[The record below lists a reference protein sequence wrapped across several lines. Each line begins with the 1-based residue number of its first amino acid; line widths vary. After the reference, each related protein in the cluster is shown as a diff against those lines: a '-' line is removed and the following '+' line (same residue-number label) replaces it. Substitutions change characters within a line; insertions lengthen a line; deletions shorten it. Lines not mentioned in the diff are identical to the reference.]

1 MYRRFFGWKP
11 VLSGEN
17 EQKERNG
24 KELINEEMERKEQGD
39 GEVQGN
45 PVVSELAGLSPG
57 GLMEQLAV
65 AEYPEKI
72 LESAQPFMEL
82 MSRYRCAMMEVETKL
97 RVLDEEF
104 SMTYDRNPFETIK
117 SRLKRPVS
125 IIEKMKRRGYPLT
138 VEEIERRLNDIA
150 GIRVI
155 CSFLDDIYT
164 LADMLA
170 GQDDIRLLEKKDYII
185 APKSNGYRSLHL
197 ILEVP
202 IFLSQSK
209 QYMKVEV
216 QFRTIAMD
224 FWASLDHKLKYKKD
238 VEEPERIAA
247 QLKECADIISSVDER
262 MQQIRD
268 QIETGKT
275 GDGRGPGS
283 DPMEET

>member
-1 MYRRFFGWKP
+1 MRNDLTEP
-11 VLSGEN
+11 ELSG
-17 EQKERNG
+17 
-24 KELINEEMERKEQGD
+24 
-39 GEVQGN
+39 
-45 PVVSELAGLSPG
+45 LSQG
-57 GLMEQLAV
+57 GLMKRLAE

-224 FWASLDHKLKYKKD
+224 FWASLEHQLKYKAATQVPDD
-238 VEEPERIAA
+238 VREELYQCAIAI
-247 QLKECADIISSVDER
+247 ADIDER
-262 MQQIRD
+262 MQNICR
-268 QIETGKT
+268 KL
-275 GDGRGPGS
+275 RGQCEGEKDSTSPA
-283 DPMEET
+283 T

>member
-1 MYRRFFGWKP
+1 MT
-11 VLSGEN
+11 N
-17 EQKERNG
+17 EQYYTVIQPYTDAMNLILTRLDILNHQAGDRDEPQPIHSITSRIKE
-24 KELINEEMERKEQGD
+24 KDSI
-39 GEVQGN
+39 
-45 PVVSELAGLSPG
+45 
-57 GLMEQLAV
+57 
-65 AEYPEKI
+65 EK
-72 LESAQPFMEL
+72 
-82 MSRYRCAMMEVETKL
+82 KL
-97 RVLDEEF
+97 RKKHSDGSVRDARAL
-104 SMTYDRNPFETIK
+104 
-117 SRLKRPVS
+117 LK
-125 IIEKMKRRGYPLT
+125 
-138 VEEIERRLNDIA
+138 DIA

-268 QIETGKT
+268 QIEMGKK
-275 GDGRGPGS
+275 
-283 DPMEET
+283 EE

>member
-1 MYRRFFGWKP
+1 M
-11 VLSGEN
+11 LSGEN

-117 SRLKRPVS
+117 SRLKKPVS
-125 IIEKMKRRGYPLT
+125 IIEKMKRKGYPLT

-268 QIETGKT
+268 QIEMGKK
-275 GDGRGPGS
+275 
-283 DPMEET
+283 EE

>member
-17 EQKERNG
+17 ERKERNG

-117 SRLKRPVS
+117 SRLKKPVS
-125 IIEKMKRRGYPLT
+125 IIEKMKRKGYPLT

-268 QIETGKT
+268 QIEMGKK
-275 GDGRGPGS
+275 
-283 DPMEET
+283 EE

>member
-11 VLSGEN
+11 VLSYEN
-17 EQKERNG
+17 ERKERNG

-117 SRLKRPVS
+117 SRLKKPVS
-125 IIEKMKRRGYPLT
+125 IIEKMKRKGYPLT

-268 QIETGKT
+268 QIEMGKK
-275 GDGRGPGS
+275 
-283 DPMEET
+283 EE

>member
-117 SRLKRPVS
+117 SRLKKPVS
-125 IIEKMKRRGYPLT
+125 IIEKMKRKGYPLT

-268 QIETGKT
+268 QIEMGKK
-275 GDGRGPGS
+275 
-283 DPMEET
+283 EE

>member
-1 MYRRFFGWKP
+1 MEMKSDEVRNEEIK
-11 VLSGEN
+11 SGEMSEGFAETN
-17 EQKERNG
+17 SSD
-24 KELINEEMERKEQGD
+24 KEQG
-39 GEVQGN
+39 V
-45 PVVSELAGLSPG
+45 
-57 GLMEQLAV
+57 LMKQLAE

-104 SMTYDRNPFETIK
+104 SLTYDRNPFETIK

-125 IIEKMKRRGYPLT
+125 IIGKMKRRGYPLT
-138 VEEIERRLNDIA
+138 VEEIERQLNDIA

-170 GQDDIRLLEKKDYII
+170 GQDDIRLLEKKDYIVS
-185 APKSNGYRSLHL
+185 PKPNGYRSLHL

-202 IFLSQSK
+202 IFLSRSK

-238 VEEPERIAA
+238 VQAH
-247 QLKECADIISSVDER
+247 S
-262 MQQIRD
+262 
-268 QIETGKT
+268 
-275 GDGRGPGS
+275 
-283 DPMEET
+283 

>member
-1 MYRRFFGWKP
+1 MCRKAFAKKAP
-11 VLSGEN
+11 VFSGEK
-17 EQKERNG
+17 EWMERNDR
-24 KELINEEMERKEQGD
+24 ELENEEMRRKAGKG
-39 GEVQGN
+39 GEMRN
-45 PVVSELAGLSPG
+45 DLTEPELSGLSQG
-57 GLMEQLAV
+57 GLMKRLAE

-138 VEEIERRLNDIA
+138 VEEIERRLIDIA

-268 QIETGKT
+268 QIEMGKK
-275 GDGRGPGS
+275 
-283 DPMEET
+283 EE

>member
-1 MYRRFFGWKP
+1 MFDREEEGIMETEFADAMEAFP
-11 VLSGEN
+11 VS
-17 EQKERNG
+17 R
-24 KELINEEMERKEQGD
+24 
-39 GEVQGN
+39 
-45 PVVSELAGLSPG
+45 LA
-57 GLMEQLAV
+57 ET
-65 AEYPEKI
+65 EDPEKL
-72 LESAQPFMEL
+72 LEGAQPFMEL

-125 IIEKMKRRGYPLT
+125 IIGKMKRRGYPLT
-138 VEEIERRLNDIA
+138 VEEIEKRLNDIA

-170 GQDDIRLLEKKDYII
+170 GQDDIRLLEKKDYIVS
-185 APKSNGYRSLHL
+185 PKPNGYRSLHL

-202 IFLSQSK
+202 IFLSHSK

-268 QIETGKT
+268 QIETGKK
-275 GDGRGPGS
+275 
-283 DPMEET
+283 MEE

>member
-1 MYRRFFGWKP
+1 MKSDEVR
-11 VLSGEN
+11 
-17 EQKERNG
+17 
-24 KELINEEMERKEQGD
+24 NEEIKCGEMSEGFAETNSSDKEQG
-39 GEVQGN
+39 V
-45 PVVSELAGLSPG
+45 
-57 GLMEQLAV
+57 LMKQLAE

-104 SMTYDRNPFETIK
+104 SLTYDRNPFETIK

-125 IIEKMKRRGYPLT
+125 IIGKMKRRGYPLT
-138 VEEIERRLNDIA
+138 VEEIERQLNDIA

-170 GQDDIRLLEKKDYII
+170 GQDDIRLLEKKDYIVS
-185 APKSNGYRSLHL
+185 PKPNGYRSLHL

-202 IFLSQSK
+202 IFLSRSK

-238 VEEPERIAA
+238 VQDPERIAA
-247 QLKECADIISSVDER
+247 QLKECADIISGVDER

-268 QIETGKT
+268 QIETGEK
-275 GDGRGPGS
+275 
-283 DPMEET
+283 EQV

>member
-39 GEVQGN
+39 GKVQGN

-117 SRLKRPVS
+117 SRLKKPVS
-125 IIEKMKRRGYPLT
+125 IIEKMKRKGYPLT

-268 QIETGKT
+268 QIEMGKK
-275 GDGRGPGS
+275 
-283 DPMEET
+283 EE

>member
-1 MYRRFFGWKP
+1 MYRLFFGWKP

-117 SRLKRPVS
+117 SRLKKPVS
-125 IIEKMKRRGYPLT
+125 IIEKMKRKGYPLT

-268 QIETGKT
+268 QIEMGKK
-275 GDGRGPGS
+275 
-283 DPMEET
+283 EE

>member
-24 KELINEEMERKEQGD
+24 KDLINEEMERKEQGD
-39 GEVQGN
+39 GKVQGN

-117 SRLKRPVS
+117 SRLKKPVS
-125 IIEKMKRRGYPLT
+125 IIEKMKRKGYPLT

-268 QIETGKT
+268 QIEMGKK
-275 GDGRGPGS
+275 
-283 DPMEET
+283 EE